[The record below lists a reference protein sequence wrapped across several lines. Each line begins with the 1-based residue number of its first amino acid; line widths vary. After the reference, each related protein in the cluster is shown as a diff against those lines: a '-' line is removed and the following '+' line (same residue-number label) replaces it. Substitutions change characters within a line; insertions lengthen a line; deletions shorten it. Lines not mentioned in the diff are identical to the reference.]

1 MVLLLAEDHLNVR
14 GEPEGSFFFGP
25 KPIADGRR
33 AVLSE
38 TPGLERPCR
47 ADLGRNTGQERKTV
61 NPIIEKQDLSE
72 NVVRMVLAAP
82 DIARKRRAGQFV
94 ILKMDEKGERI
105 PLTIVDSDEK
115 AGTLTIIFQVVGKS
129 TAALAAMKVG
139 EALTDLQG
147 PLGNPTEIEN
157 FGHVVCIG
165 GGVGV
170 GVVYPLAAALKKA
183 GNNVTSII
191 GARNKPLLILE
202 EEMKKVSDRLI
213 VATDD
218 GSYGFHGFV
227 SAVLQNLIDAKE
239 KIDRVFAIGPVPMM
253 RVLCNVTK
261 PHGIP
266 TVVSLNSIMV
276 DATGMCGACRVSV
289 GGKTKFTCVDG
300 PEFDGH
306 QVDFELLA
314 NRLRMYQTEEKKS
327 MEAYRCQCHGK

>member
-1 MVLLLAEDHLNVR
+1 M
-14 GEPEGSFFFGP
+14 
-25 KPIADGRR
+25 
-33 AVLSE
+33 
-38 TPGLERPCR
+38 
-47 ADLGRNTGQERKTV
+47 

-82 DIARKRRAGQFV
+82 EIARKRRAGQFI
-94 ILKMDEKGERI
+94 ILKIDEPGERI
-105 PLTIVDSDEK
+105 PLTIVDSDVE
-115 AGTLTIIFQVVGKS
+115 AGTITIIFQVVGKT
-129 TAALAAMKVG
+129 TAALASMKAGDEISDV
-139 EALTDLQG
+139 QG

-183 GNNVTSII
+183 GNRVTSII
-191 GARNKPLLILE
+191 GARTQNLLILE
-202 EEMKKVSDRLI
+202 EEMRKVSDRLI

-239 KIDRVFAIGPVPMM
+239 RIDRVFAIGPVPMM
-253 RVLCNVTK
+253 RVLCDVTR

-266 TVVSLNSIMV
+266 TVVSLNPVMV
-276 DATGMCGACRVSV
+276 DATGMCGACRVAV
-289 GGKTKFTCVDG
+289 AGKTKFTCVDG

-306 QVDFELLA
+306 QVDFALLTS
-314 NRLRMYQTEEKKS
+314 RLRMYQPQEKQS
-327 MEAYRCQCHGK
+327 MEAYRCKCHGK

>member
-1 MVLLLAEDHLNVR
+1 M
-14 GEPEGSFFFGP
+14 
-25 KPIADGRR
+25 
-33 AVLSE
+33 
-38 TPGLERPCR
+38 
-47 ADLGRNTGQERKTV
+47 

-82 DIARKRRAGQFV
+82 EIARKRRAGQFI
-94 ILKMDEKGERI
+94 ILKIDEPGERI
-105 PLTIVDSDEK
+105 PLTIVDSDAED
-115 AGTLTIIFQVVGKS
+115 GTITIIFQVVGKT
-129 TAALAAMKVG
+129 TAALAAMKAGDEISDV
-139 EALTDLQG
+139 QG

-183 GNNVTSII
+183 GNRVTSII
-191 GARNKPLLILE
+191 GARTQNLLILE
-202 EEMKKVSDRLI
+202 EEMRKVSDRLI

-239 KIDRVFAIGPVPMM
+239 RIDRVFAIGPVPMM
-253 RVLCNVTK
+253 RVLCDVTR

-266 TVVSLNSIMV
+266 TVVSLNPVMV
-276 DATGMCGACRVSV
+276 DATGMCGACRVAV
-289 GGKTKFTCVDG
+289 AGKTKFTCVDG

-306 QVDFELLA
+306 QVDFALLTS
-314 NRLRMYQTEEKKS
+314 RLRMYQPQEKQS
-327 MEAYRCQCHGK
+327 MEAYRCKCHGK